1 MMYQCIVFFI
11 NIKIFNQPITQEIIK
26 TTSSMLMA
34 NQLMRKRIKDN
45 KSRNYGAQNADPQ
58 FFHVSLIDP

>member
-34 NQLMRKRIKDN
+34 NPTYEKEN
-45 KSRNYGAQNADPQ
+45 KG
-58 FFHVSLIDP
+58 

>member
-1 MMYQCIVFFI
+1 
-11 NIKIFNQPITQEIIK
+11 
-26 TTSSMLMA
+26 
-34 NQLMRKRIKDN
+34 MRKRIKDN